1 MAIEVML
8 ARLIQLYIY
17 VIFANVIIH
26 WLTAFGVRINPYN
39 PIVQLVFRIT
49 EPVLDKVRR
58 FLPQGMM
65 IDFSPFIVMILLGL
79 IQGAILRQRLF

>member
-26 WLTAFGVRINPYN
+26 WLIAFGVRINPYN
-39 PIVQLVFRIT
+39 PIVQLIFRIT
-49 EPVLDKVRR
+49 EPVLDRVRQ

-65 IDFSPFIVMILLGL
+65 IDFSPFIVMIILGL
-79 IQGAILRQRLF
+79 IQGAILRQPFF